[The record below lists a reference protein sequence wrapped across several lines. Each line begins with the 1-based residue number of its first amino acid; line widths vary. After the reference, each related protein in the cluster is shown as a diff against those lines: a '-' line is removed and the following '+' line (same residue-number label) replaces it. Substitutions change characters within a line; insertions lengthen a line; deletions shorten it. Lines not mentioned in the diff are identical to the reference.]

1 MTGIITPPTFDKI
14 GSVAAKKKTRVRHPA
29 VTERRIYGWREW
41 ASLPSLGITAIKA
54 KLDTGAK
61 TSALHAWDINTYE
74 VDGRPWVSFCV
85 HPLQRDD
92 VSVVLCSAPLRDR
105 RWVTNSGGTRERRYV
120 ISTSLRV
127 GAESWP
133 IELTLTNRD
142 EMGFRMLIGREAMRG
157 RLIVDPNATRHRPAH
172 RRCAPRQ
179 LSANPRKP
187 RRRRSRTHGARLWCS
202 PRDQRGISR
211 GEPAR
216 TACPLSSMRPE
227 KHCAS
232 TKPLSALA
240 SRG

>member
-92 VSVVLCSAPLRDR
+92 VSVVLCSAL
-105 RWVTNSGGTRERRYV
+105 
-120 ISTSLRV
+120 
-127 GAESWP
+127 
-133 IELTLTNRD
+133 
-142 EMGFRMLIGREAMRG
+142 
-157 RLIVDPNATRHRPAH
+157 HRSETG
-172 RRCAPRQ
+172 
-179 LSANPRKP
+179 L
-187 RRRRSRTHGARLWCS
+187 G
-202 PRDQRGISR
+202 
-211 GEPAR
+211 
-216 TACPLSSMRPE
+216 
-227 KHCAS
+227 
-232 TKPLSALA
+232 
-240 SRG
+240 